1 MPSDED
7 QGPAVPAGMLPSA
20 AASLNRS
27 AACPNQGICTSMRR
41 PAVRRAALSA
51 RRRMSCPAARA
62 MGSCERILA
71 SVTADYKPRVVKP
84 YAL

>member
-1 MPSDED
+1 LPESGNLHLDEET
-7 QGPAVPAGMLPSA
+7 GGE
-20 AASLNRS
+20 
-27 AACPNQGICTSMRR
+27 
-41 PAVRRAALSA
+41 RAALSA